1 MSTTN
6 AGRRKAAGQTLA
18 IFALM
23 LPVLIGMAGL
33 GADGANVY
41 LNFRNA
47 QGAADLAS
55 LAGARTIPLLP
66 TLADYTAAENR
77 AVEVAASN
85 GYSSGVTA
93 TAPYVDGGVI
103 KPYHVEVLINTAV
116 PTYLLPLLGRPTW
129 DVNVR
134 AVAGSEWSNSS
145 GSVPAVYAGCGA
157 DDDPGN
163 CQDENKAIDWSGSD
177 GNIIGGA
184 VSNCGILVGG
194 SNNEIEG
201 GATYLAGCNF
211 DNSGSGNTYTPSAA
225 SDPVFTPWPVD
236 VQYDELC
243 GPSASDVIVRTSN
256 DLDLSSSTYYL
267 PSPAPPRTLRPGVYC
282 VTSSSKWIKVPSSG
296 VSGRVTLVSL
306 GGVEFGGGHFDFT
319 YFHSSK
325 VFVWAGGNQNSPGNP
340 VIKFNG
346 SGSDETDCAV
356 FEGMIVAYSGQI
368 EVSGQHVCSGPG
380 GGSVLG
386 DTVKFNGSNYYIN
399 SNGLSGTGVPYL
411 ESLKLYE

>member
-1 MSTTN
+1 MSN
-6 AGRRKAAGQTLA
+6 HNDKRLGGAGQTLA

-23 LPVLIGMAGL
+23 LPVLIGMAGV

-55 LAGARTIPLLP
+55 LAGARAIPMLP

-85 GYSSGVTA
+85 GYSTGVTA
-93 TAPYVDGGVI
+93 IAPYVDGGVI
-103 KPYHVEVLINTAV
+103 KPYHVEVFIDTSIQ
-116 PTYLLPLLGRPTW
+116 TYLLPLLGRPSW
-129 DVNVR
+129 DVGVR
-134 AVAGSEWSNSS
+134 AVAGSEWSNSG

-163 CQDENKAIDWSGSD
+163 CQDEHKAIDWSGSD
-177 GNIIGGA
+177 GDIVGG
-184 VSNCGILVGG
+184 VISNCGILVGG

-201 GATYLAGCNF
+201 QTTYLDGCDF
-211 DNSGSGNTYTPSAA
+211 DNSGSDNTYTPSAV

-236 VQYDELC
+236 VQFAELC
-243 GPSASDVIVRTSN
+243 GPSAPDVIVSTSS
-256 DLDLSSSTYYL
+256 DLDLSDSQYQDL
-267 PSPAPPRTLRPGVYC
+267 PGVLRSGVYC
-282 VTSSSKWIKVPSSG
+282 VTSSSSWIKVPSSG
-296 VSGRVTLVSL
+296 VNGRVTLVSM

-340 VIKFNG
+340 VVKFNG
-346 SGSDETDCAV
+346 SGSDEIDCAV
-356 FEGMIVAYSGQI
+356 FEGMIVAYNGQI

-386 DTVKFNGSNYYIN
+386 NTVKFNGSNYYIN
-399 SNGLSGTGVPYL
+399 SNGLGGPGVPYL
-411 ESLKLYE
+411 DSLKLYE